1 MPHRMTINTGVGIG
15 IPGIKLPMALTTT
28 LYAMKVPSTSIKA
41 YKAVVI
47 ILLVALSSPVVKQAF
62 SRLQARMKGERPV
75 VGKEAA

>member
-1 MPHRMTINTGVGIG
+1 MAALFQAVGIRNRRVVA
-15 IPGIKLPMALTTT
+15 IEALTTT